1 MSRGRGKGETRCIAS
16 LWWALAALVSLLGLP
31 GAQGQVADDHDLT
44 VIVFAPDAGP
54 ARIAL
59 SYSTLIDRNT
69 LLEGLEALAQAAG
82 VSIGQVEVEDGQQA
96 RGYPEK
102 ATAAQLTAHGL
113 VRAQTGT
120 LPVGPIVRSLPEW
133 HRMRLVFIVGER
145 FSFVG
150 PSDVS
155 AEGFVVRLVNR
166 MKPYEYDVERKSGGV
181 AAPAET
187 AEEKPA
193 SRALLPAVLIGLPAG
208 FLVGWLL
215 GDVTPGRP
223 RTERANDS
231 GRRPGRPRTPGPPG
245 G

>member
-1 MSRGRGKGETRCIAS
+1 MSRPWGKRENRRIAS
-16 LWWALAALVSLLGLP
+16 LWWALVALVSAVGLP
-31 GAQGQVADDHDLT
+31 AAQGQVADDYDLT

-54 ARIAL
+54 AQIAL
-59 SYSTLIDRNT
+59 SYSTLIDRST
-69 LLEGLEALAQAAG
+69 LLQGLDALAQAAG

-96 RGYPEK
+96 RGDPEK

-113 VRAQTGT
+113 VRPQTGT
-120 LPVGPIVRSLPEW
+120 LPVGPIIRSLPDW
-133 HRMRLVFIVGER
+133 RRMRLVFIVGEH
-145 FSFVG
+145 FTFVG
-150 PSDVS
+150 PSGAS
-155 AEGFVVRLVNR
+155 AEGFAVRLVNR

-181 AAPAET
+181 ATPEAAG
-187 AEEKPA
+187 AEKPV

-223 RTERANDS
+223 RTEKANDS
-231 GRRPGRPRTPGPPG
+231 GWGPGRFHTPGPRG

>member
-16 LWWALAALVSLLGLP
+16 LWWALAALASAVGLP
-31 GAQGQVADDHDLT
+31 AAQGQAADDYDLT

-54 ARIAL
+54 AQVAL
-59 SYSTLIDRNT
+59 SYSSLIDRST
-69 LLEGLEALAQAAG
+69 LLQGLDALAQAAG

-96 RGYPEK
+96 RGDPEK
-102 ATAAQLTAHGL
+102 ATAAQLTVNGL
-113 VRAQTGT
+113 VRPQTGT
-120 LPVGPIVRSLPEW
+120 LPLGPIIRALPNW
-133 HRMRLVFIVGER
+133 HRMRLVFIVGEQ
-145 FSFVG
+145 FSFGG
-150 PSDVS
+150 PSDAS
-155 AEGFVVRLVNR
+155 ADGFVVRLVNR

-181 AAPAET
+181 ATPEAA
-187 AEEKPA
+187 AEEKPL

-223 RTERANDS
+223 RTEQANDS
-231 GRRPGRPRTPGPPG
+231 GRRSGQPRTPGPRG